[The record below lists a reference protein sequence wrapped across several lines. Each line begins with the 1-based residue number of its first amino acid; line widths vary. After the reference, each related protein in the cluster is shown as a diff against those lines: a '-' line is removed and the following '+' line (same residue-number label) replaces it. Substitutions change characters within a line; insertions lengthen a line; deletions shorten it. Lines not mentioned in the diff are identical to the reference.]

1 MTALWAIITEL
12 AAPFL
17 PYIIVAIA
25 IIGGLWGKAKLDRR
39 KGAQDQKAKQDAAN
53 AKAHTETV
61 ERVLDETTSADP
73 ADAIRRRMRERAGKP

>member
-1 MTALWAIITEL
+1 MIPALWTILTTNKFARAL
-12 AAPFL
+12 G
-17 PYIIVAIA
+17 IA
-25 IIGGLWGKAKLDRR
+25 VMAVLGVLTFGAVKKRE
-39 KGAQDQKAKQDAAN
+39 GAQDQKAKQDAAN